1 MTRPWDFEYRALGR
15 YDDPDPG
22 HHFVIAT
29 CDSTDPES
37 LARAL
42 GRLAPSVRVESV
54 WVRAPLF
61 WYRVQTDSL
70 HGASELE
77 NALRESGC
85 PVRYV
90 TRSDQGSMNLGARL
104 DVALAPVATPRDWR
118 TREPSSDQDLAGSD
132 RWFLGEHG
140 GVDARRAVC
149 GTGAGARLAVIDDVA
164 GDADALELDAEVCV
178 GQASAPR
185 GSSHG
190 ATMVAWSVGSRGRPR
205 EGIASFRGV
214 APDASPRLYLIPK
227 PAGDVLSLPLAIV
240 RAVDDGADVVVC
252 ATYVETTTSPLLD
265 DALEVAVRLGREGRG
280 TLVVFPTGREVSS
293 PNGSVHAS
301 LTLELGDPASDPRVL
316 CVAPSSRNGGWF
328 LWTDKNGLARPFAN
342 RGPAV
347 RVAAPGDDMAYPFA
361 KRPRLGHA
369 ESSGASAI
377 AAGVALLVLATNP
390 DLRVD
395 ELVSVLTRSARR
407 PEPDASDAPFA
418 DAADVLPVAGDFDG
432 HDAKCGYGR
441 VSALA
446 ACLAVADPVAR
457 TLASL
462 GEELAAARFL
472 ELRAAPGSVRSA
484 YSPAWARWAARAL
497 RRDELAAQAGSALA
511 RHLRL
516 VAGNEGRFRAH
527 APGAMIRALVFV
539 LDRLADAGPP
549 PAVRDELE
557 ALRQRCLDAGNGLD
571 QRTNF
576 ENAWFRTASEVW
588 GSHPPAHEHTE
599 TEDRSASSVG
609 GLDHSA

>member
-1 MTRPWDFEYRALGR
+1 VIRPWDFEYRALGR
-15 YDDPDPG
+15 YSGPDRG
-22 HHFVIAT
+22 NHFVIAT
-29 CDSTDPES
+29 RDAMDPEV

-42 GRLAPSVRVESV
+42 RRLDSGVRVEPV

-61 WYRVQTDSL
+61 WYRVQTESL
-70 HGASELE
+70 RGASELE
-77 NALRESGC
+77 DTLHASSFS
-85 PVRYV
+85 VRYV
-90 TRSDQGSMNLGARL
+90 TRADQGSMSLGARL
-104 DVALAPVATPRDWR
+104 DVSLAPVATPRDWR
-118 TREPSSDQDLAGSD
+118 VRGPSFVHDIPGSD
-132 RWFLGEHG
+132 RWFLGEQG
-140 GVDARRAVC
+140 GVDAKRAVC

-164 GDADALELDAEVCV
+164 GDADALELDAEVCI
-178 GQASAPR
+178 GQASAPA

-190 ATMVAWSVGSRGRPR
+190 AMMVAWSVGSRGRSR
-205 EGIASFRGV
+205 DGIGPFRGV

-280 TLVVFPTGREVSS
+280 ALVVFPTGREVSS

-328 LWTDKNGLARPFAN
+328 LWTDKNGLTRPFAN

-390 DLRVD
+390 DLGVD

-418 DAADVLPVAGDFDG
+418 DVADVLPVVADTDG

-446 ACLAVADPVAR
+446 ACLAVADPVAK

-462 GEELAAARFL
+462 GEEVAAERFL
-472 ELRAAPGSVRSA
+472 ELRASPGPVRSA

-516 VAGNEGRFRAH
+516 VAGSEERLRAH
-527 APGAMIRALVFV
+527 APGAMIRALVFI

-549 PAVRDELE
+549 PAVRDEID
-557 ALRQRCLDAGNGLD
+557 ALRRRCLDAGNGLD

-576 ENAWFRTASEVW
+576 ENAWFQTASEVW
-588 GSHPPAHEHTE
+588 GSHTPAHEHTE
-599 TEDRSASSVG
+599 TRERNVSSVG

>member
-1 MTRPWDFEYRALGR
+1 VTRPWDFEYRALGR
-15 YDDPDPG
+15 YGDPAPG
-22 HHFVIAT
+22 NHFVVAT
-29 CDSTDPES
+29 RDSTDPEV

-42 GRLAPSVRVESV
+42 RRVDPGVRLESV
-54 WVRAPLF
+54 LVRAPLF
-61 WYRVQTDSL
+61 WYRVQTESL
-70 HGASELE
+70 RVAPDLGDALGA
-77 NALRESGC
+77 AGC
-85 PVRYV
+85 HVRYV
-90 TRSDQGSMNLGARL
+90 TSTEQGSMSLGARL
-104 DVALAPVATPRDWR
+104 DVSLAPVATPRDWHV
-118 TREPSSDQDLAGSD
+118 REPSAVHDVPGSD
-132 RWFLGEHG
+132 RWFLDEHG
-140 GVDARRAVC
+140 GVGAKRAVC
-149 GTGAGARLAVIDDVA
+149 GTGAGTRLAVIDDVA
-164 GDADALELDAEVCV
+164 GDVDALELDAEVCI
-178 GQASAPR
+178 GQASAPK

-190 ATMVAWSVGSRGRPR
+190 AMMVAWSVGTRGRPSDDV
-205 EGIASFRGV
+205 APFRGV

-280 TLVVFPTGREVSS
+280 ALVVFPTGREVSS

-342 RGPAV
+342 RGPSV

-395 ELVSVLTRSARR
+395 DLVSVLTRSARR
-407 PEPDASDAPFA
+407 PEPEVSDAPFA
-418 DAADVLPVAGDFDG
+418 DVADVLPLAGDADG

-446 ACLAVADPVAR
+446 ACLSVADPVAS

-462 GEELAAARFL
+462 GEELAAERYL
-472 ELRAAPGSVRSA
+472 ELRAEPGPVRSA
-484 YSPAWARWAARAL
+484 YSPTWARWAARAL
-497 RRDELAAQAGSALA
+497 RRDELAAQAAATLA

-516 VAGNEGRFRAH
+516 IAGSEGRLRAH
-527 APGAMIRALVFV
+527 ASGAMIRALVFV

-557 ALRQRCLDAGNGLD
+557 ALRRRCLDTGRGLD
-571 QRTNF
+571 QRTNL
-576 ENAWFRTASEVW
+576 ENAWFQTASEVW
-588 GSHPPAHEHTE
+588 GSHTPAHEHTE
-599 TEDRSASSVG
+599 TRERRGSSVG